1 MRHLSETKTS
11 ISTAEDGR
19 SSFRPIGTSRS
30 IYPQCN
36 ELRRTI
42 LYQRR
47 AKGIEAIWS
56 ALYLHGFACHPPG
69 KGIFIDDRL
78 IFKRVSS
85 IGLSPRSCL
94 AARADQVT
102 NFVGAKNELEA
113 ALREMNQDKIRR
125 ELLKSG
131 CDWFSWKMN
140 APHYSHTGGVWERQI
155 RTPRSVLTGLLQ
167 NHASQL
173 DDESLRTLMIE
184 VEAIVNSCPI
194 ATDDLTDPDSLDVLT
209 PNHLLTMKS
218 SVILSPPG
226 NFQRADV
233 YSRKR
238 WRRVQQ
244 LTDEFWQ
251 RWKKGYL
258 QSLQVRQKWTAPRRN
273 LQEGDIVVMKDDS
286 VPRNLWRLAR
296 VAAAHP
302 DEDGYVGKVKLAV
315 ADQSLDSNG
324 TRKK

>member
-1 MRHLSETKTS
+1 
-11 ISTAEDGR
+11 
-19 SSFRPIGTSRS
+19 
-30 IYPQCN
+30 
-36 ELRRTI
+36 
-42 LYQRR
+42 
-47 AKGIEAIWS
+47 
-56 ALYLHGFACHPPG
+56 
-69 KGIFIDDRL
+69 
-78 IFKRVSS
+78 
-85 IGLSPRSCL
+85 
-94 AARADQVT
+94 
-102 NFVGAKNELEA
+102 
-113 ALREMNQDKIRR
+113 MNQDKIRR

-140 APHYSHTGGVWERQI
+140 APHMGGVWETQI
-155 RTPRSVLTGLLQ
+155 RTARSVLTGSLQ

-184 VEAIVNSCPI
+184 VEAIVNSRPI

-258 QSLQVRQKWTAPRRN
+258 QSLQVRQKWIAPRRN

-286 VPRNLWRLAR
+286 VPRNLWKLAR
-296 VAAAHP
+296 VTVAHP
-302 DEDGYVGKVKLAV
+302 DEDGYVRKVKLAV